1 MEVATG
7 CLWSWGTCC
16 SLQRWEGGISTG
28 PKPDLF
34 VWSVPAWGDLFFT
47 LAFVYFGLGLSVWL
61 YSLFC

>member
-1 MEVATG
+1 MG

-16 SLQRWEGGISTG
+16 SLWRWEGGISTG

-34 VWSVPAWGDLFFT
+34 VWSVPAWGDLFFP
-47 LAFVYFGLGLSVWL
+47 LDFVYFGLGLSVWL